1 MCIAVAAEMGEAA
14 EEGAVD
20 GSCHGEAAAEALE
33 VLRSMAMASSSLTC
47 SIPQFPAKWQSIKDK
62 LRQLCSGLDSLCGSV
77 GFGVD
82 VGGDEERHGVL
93 VQLVASASA
102 TVRSI
107 QAMASQCGDGTYK
120 GGRLRL
126 RSDLD
131 NLSSKLEAH
140 MKQLREMASSGM
152 PSPSQA
158 IVAVRPSADA
168 GAGEKMFYMRDLFSR
183 VRIGGSVQRSQSL
196 ATIGEL
202 LAEDEVCVK
211 IVAVDIDDGVALLT
225 GFLESSD
232 ARLQEEAAGA
242 VAMVAS
248 FDSYRGML
256 VKAGVIAPLVQL
268 LDDAAATAAGAA
280 GGGATAVA
288 KERAA
293 QALRELTENSD
304 NVWAVCAHGGL
315 TTLLHACGDA
325 GSSGK
330 LVASSFAVLRNLSR
344 VEEVKVFMAEQGV
357 VTELVKLSQKKEE
370 ARKLGAV
377 ELLHAMALDDAD
389 VREEA
394 VSMGVIQSL
403 LQLIYPDLPYSYKA
417 REVALAAIWFFCF
430 SSVNSI
436 DDLISS
442 DVLGW
447 LLFYLNN
454 GDYAV
459 LECTLKILR
468 HLSEVSEEYNRMM
481 GRAGYLSALSS
492 LLGAKSCRVREMA
505 AQVLSSLLLLHPNRV
520 IFIQDGDNLNRL
532 LQLLDPAEGK
542 LVAKDLILS
551 AILSLADTNSGRK
564 KIISSEHFSSL
575 KELADTGD
583 FDAKKVVKKLGT
595 NRFQTIFSKIWSV

>member
-1 MCIAVAAEMGEAA
+1 MREA
-14 EEGAVD
+14 EEAPEVSNG
-20 GSCHGEAAAEALE
+20 EALE
-33 VLRSMAMASSSLTC
+33 LLISMASSSLAC
-47 SIPQFPAKWQSIKDK
+47 SVSQFPAKWQSIKDK
-62 LRQLCSGLDSLCGSV
+62 LQQLCCSLNSLCSSGN
-77 GFGVD
+77 
-82 VGGDEERHGVL
+82 GDDGEHPAL
-93 VQLVASASA
+93 VELLRLASA

-107 QAMASQCGDGTYK
+107 QIVASQCSDGSYK

-131 NLSSKLEAH
+131 NLSCKLDAH
-140 MKQLREMASSGM
+140 MKQLKEMASSGV
-152 PSPSQA
+152 PSPSKA
-158 IVAVRPSADA
+158 IVAVRPGVEASV
-168 GAGEKMFYMRDLFSR
+168 GEKTFYLKDLFSR
-183 VRIGGSVQRSQSL
+183 IRIGGTVQRGQAL
-196 ATIGEL
+196 ATIREL
-202 LAEDEVCVK
+202 LAEDELCAKV
-211 IVAVDIDDGVALLT
+211 VALDIDDGITLLT
-225 GFLESSD
+225 GLLESTNTSIQED
-232 ARLQEEAAGA
+232 ASGA
-242 VAMVAS
+242 VAIVAS
-248 FDSYRGML
+248 SECYRGML
-256 VKAGVIAPLVQL
+256 VKAGVIGPLVQL
-268 LDDAAATAAGAA
+268 LENTETASELG
-280 GGGATAVA
+280 

-315 TTLLHACGDA
+315 TTLLHACADA
-325 GSSGK
+325 GSSSK
-330 LVASSFAVLRNLSR
+330 LISSSFAVLRNLSR
-344 VEEVKVFMAEQGV
+344 VEEVKMFMVEQGV

-370 ARKLGAV
+370 VRKLGAV

-430 SSVNSI
+430 SSSNSI

-442 DVLGW
+442 DVLGC
-447 LLFYLNN
+447 LFFYLNN

-520 IFIQDGDNLNRL
+520 IFIQDGDNLDRL
-532 LQLLDPAEGK
+532 LQLLDPSEGK
-542 LVAKDLILS
+542 LMAKDLILS
-551 AILSLADTNSGRK
+551 AIMSLAETNSGRK
-564 KIISSEHFSSL
+564 KIVTSEHFCSL
-575 KELADTGD
+575 KELADSGD
-583 FDAKKVVKKLGT
+583 YEAKKIVRKLST
-595 NRFQTIFSKIWSV
+595 NRLQTIFSKIWSV

>member
-1 MCIAVAAEMGEAA
+1 MGEA
-14 EEGAVD
+14 EEAPE
-20 GSCHGEAAAEALE
+20 GSSHGEALE
-33 VLRSMAMASSSLTC
+33 LLMSMASSSLAC
-47 SIPQFPAKWQSIKDK
+47 SVSQFPAKWQSIKDK
-62 LRQLCSGLDSLCGSV
+62 LQQLCCSLNSLCCSV
-77 GFGVD
+77 GVD
-82 VGGDEERHGVL
+82 GKDDDEEHPVL
-93 VQLVASASA
+93 VELLRSASA
-102 TVRSI
+102 TVRNI
-107 QAMASQCGDGTYK
+107 QAVASQCSDGSYK

-131 NLSSKLEAH
+131 NLSCKLDAH
-140 MKQLREMASSGM
+140 MKQLKEMASSGV
-152 PSPSQA
+152 PSPSKA
-158 IVAVRPSADA
+158 IVAVRPGVEASV
-168 GAGEKMFYMRDLFSR
+168 GEKTFYLKDLFSR
-183 VRIGGSVQRSQSL
+183 IRIGGTVQRSQAL
-196 ATIGEL
+196 ATIREL
-202 LAEDEVCVK
+202 LAEDELCAK
-211 IVAVDIDDGVALLT
+211 AVALDIDDGITFLT
-225 GFLESSD
+225 GFLESTD
-232 ARLQEEAAGA
+232 ACIQEEAAGA
-242 VAMVAS
+242 VAIVAS
-248 FDSYRGML
+248 SECYRGML

-268 LDDAAATAAGAA
+268 LENTDAASELG
-280 GGGATAVA
+280 

-315 TTLLHACGDA
+315 TTLLHACADA
-325 GSSGK
+325 GSSSK
-330 LVASSFAVLRNLSR
+330 LISSSFAVLRNLSR
-344 VEEVKVFMAEQGV
+344 VEEVKMFMVEQGV

-370 ARKLGAV
+370 VRKLGAV

-430 SSVNSI
+430 SSANSI

-505 AQVLSSLLLLHPNRV
+505 AQVLSSLLLLHPNRT
-520 IFIQDGDNLNRL
+520 IFVQDSDNLDRL

-542 LVAKDLILS
+542 LIAKDLILS
-551 AILSLADTNSGRK
+551 AIMSLTETNSGRK
-564 KIISSEHFSSL
+564 KIVTSEHFCSL
-575 KELADTGD
+575 KELADSGD
-583 FDAKKVVKKLGT
+583 FDAKKIVRKLST
-595 NRFQTIFSKIWSV
+595 NRLQTIFSKIWSV

>member
-1 MCIAVAAEMGEAA
+1 MGAA
-14 EEGAVD
+14 EEAPEVSNG
-20 GSCHGEAAAEALE
+20 EALE
-33 VLRSMAMASSSLTC
+33 LLMSMASSSLAC
-47 SIPQFPAKWQSIKDK
+47 SVSQFPAKWQSIKDK
-62 LRQLCSGLDSLCGSV
+62 LQQLCCNLNSLCSGVIGDGNA
-77 GFGVD
+77 D
-82 VGGDEERHGVL
+82 DEEHPAL
-93 VQLVASASA
+93 VELLRLASA
-102 TVRSI
+102 TVKSI
-107 QAMASQCGDGTYK
+107 QVVASQCSDGSYK

-131 NLSSKLEAH
+131 NLSCKLDAH
-140 MKQLREMASSGM
+140 MKQLKEMASSGV
-152 PSPSQA
+152 PSPSKA
-158 IVAVRPSADA
+158 IVAVRPGVEASV
-168 GAGEKMFYMRDLFSR
+168 GEKRFYLKDLFSR
-183 VRIGGSVQRSQSL
+183 IRIGGTVQRRQAL
-196 ATIGEL
+196 ATIREL
-202 LAEDEVCVK
+202 LAEDEMCAKV
-211 IVAVDIDDGVALLT
+211 VALDIDDGITLLT
-225 GFLESSD
+225 GFLESTD
-232 ARLQEEAAGA
+232 ACIQEDASGA
-242 VAMVAS
+242 VAIVAS
-248 FDSYRGML
+248 SECYRGML

-268 LDDAAATAAGAA
+268 LENTDTASELG
-280 GGGATAVA
+280 

-315 TTLLHACGDA
+315 TTLLHACADA
-325 GSSGK
+325 GSSSK
-330 LVASSFAVLRNLSR
+330 LICSSFAVLRNLSR
-344 VEEVKVFMAEQGV
+344 VEEVKMFMVEQGV

-370 ARKLGAV
+370 VRKLGAV
-377 ELLHAMALDDAD
+377 ELLHAMSLDDAD

-430 SSVNSI
+430 SSSNSI

-520 IFIQDGDNLNRL
+520 IFLQDGDNLDRL
-532 LQLLDPAEGK
+532 LQLLDPAGGK

-551 AILSLADTNSGRK
+551 AITSLAETNSGRK
-564 KIISSEHFSSL
+564 KIVTSEHFCSL
-575 KELADTGD
+575 KELADSGD
-583 FDAKKVVKKLGT
+583 FNAKKIVRKLST
-595 NRFQTIFSKIWSV
+595 NRLQTIFSKIWSV

>member
-1 MCIAVAAEMGEAA
+1 MGEALEA
-14 EEGAVD
+14 PEGN
-20 GSCHGEAAAEALE
+20 SHGEALE
-33 VLRSMAMASSSLTC
+33 LLMSMASSSLAC
-47 SIPQFPAKWQSIKDK
+47 SVSQFPAKWQSIKDK
-62 LRQLCSGLDSLCGSV
+62 LQQLCCSLNSLCCS
-77 GFGVD
+77 FGVD
-82 VGGDEERHGVL
+82 SNGDDEEHPVL
-93 VQLVASASA
+93 LELLQSASA
-102 TVRSI
+102 TVRNI
-107 QAMASQCGDGTYK
+107 QAVASQCSEGSYN

-131 NLSSKLEAH
+131 NLSCKLDAH
-140 MKQLREMASSGM
+140 MKQLKEMASSGM
-152 PSPSQA
+152 PSPSKA
-158 IVAVRPSADA
+158 IVAVRPGVEASV
-168 GAGEKMFYMRDLFSR
+168 GEKTFYLKDLFSR
-183 VRIGGSVQRSQSL
+183 IRIGGTVQRSQAL
-196 ATIGEL
+196 ATIREL
-202 LAEDEVCVK
+202 LVEDELCAKV
-211 IVAVDIDDGVALLT
+211 VALDIDDGITFLT
-225 GFLESSD
+225 GFLESTD
-232 ARLQEEAAGA
+232 ACIQEEAAGA
-242 VAMVAS
+242 VAIVAS
-248 FDSYRGML
+248 SECYRGML

-268 LDDAAATAAGAA
+268 LENTDTASELG
-280 GGGATAVA
+280 

-315 TTLLHACGDA
+315 TTLLHACADA
-325 GSSGK
+325 GSSSK
-330 LVASSFAVLRNLSR
+330 LISSSFAVLRNLSR
-344 VEEVKVFMAEQGV
+344 VEEVKMFMVEQGV

-370 ARKLGAV
+370 VRKLGAV

-430 SSVNSI
+430 SSANSI

-505 AQVLSSLLLLHPNRV
+505 AQVLSSLLILHPNRT
-520 IFIQDGDNLNRL
+520 IFVQDGDNLDRL

-542 LVAKDLILS
+542 LIAKDLILS
-551 AILSLADTNSGRK
+551 AIMSLTETSSGRK
-564 KIISSEHFSSL
+564 KIVTSEHFCSL
-575 KELADTGD
+575 KELADSGE
-583 FDAKKVVKKLGT
+583 FDAKKIVRKLST
-595 NRFQTIFSKIWSV
+595 NRLQTIFSKIWSV

>member
-1 MCIAVAAEMGEAA
+1 MELLM
-14 EEGAVD
+14 
-20 GSCHGEAAAEALE
+20 S
-33 VLRSMAMASSSLTC
+33 MASSSLAC
-47 SIPQFPAKWQSIKDK
+47 SVSQFPAKWQSIKDK
-62 LRQLCSGLDSLCGSV
+62 LQQLCCSLNSLCCSV
-77 GFGVD
+77 GVVD
-82 VGGDEERHGVL
+82 GNGDDEEHPVL
-93 VQLVASASA
+93 LELLQSASA

-107 QAMASQCGDGTYK
+107 QAVVSQCSDGSYK

-131 NLSSKLEAH
+131 NLSCKLDAH
-140 MKQLREMASSGM
+140 MKQLKEMASSGV
-152 PSPSQA
+152 PSPSKA
-158 IVAVRPSADA
+158 IVTVRPGADA
-168 GAGEKMFYMRDLFSR
+168 SAGEKTFYLKDLFSR
-183 VRIGGSVQRSQSL
+183 IRIGGTVQRSQAL
-196 ATIGEL
+196 ATIREL
-202 LAEDEVCVK
+202 LAEDELCAKV
-211 IVAVDIDDGVALLT
+211 VALDIDDGITFLT
-225 GFLESSD
+225 GFLESTD
-232 ARLQEEAAGA
+232 ACIQEEAAGA
-242 VAMVAS
+242 VAIVAS
-248 FDSYRGML
+248 SECYRGML
-256 VKAGVIAPLVQL
+256 VKAGVIAPLVQML
-268 LDDAAATAAGAA
+268 ENTDTASELG
-280 GGGATAVA
+280 

-315 TTLLHACGDA
+315 TTLLHACADA
-325 GSSGK
+325 GSSSK
-330 LVASSFAVLRNLSR
+330 LISSSFSVLRNLSR
-344 VEEVKVFMAEQGV
+344 VEEVKMFMVEQGV

-370 ARKLGAV
+370 VRKLGAV

-430 SSVNSI
+430 SSANSI

-505 AQVLSSLLLLHPNRV
+505 AQVLSSLLILHPNRT
-520 IFIQDGDNLNRL
+520 IFVQDGDSLDRL
-532 LQLLDPAEGK
+532 LLLLDPAEGK
-542 LVAKDLILS
+542 LIAKDLILS
-551 AILSLADTNSGRK
+551 AIMSLTETNSGRK
-564 KIISSEHFSSL
+564 KIVTSEHFCSL
-575 KELADTGD
+575 KELADSGD
-583 FDAKKVVKKLGT
+583 FDAKKIVKKLST
-595 NRFQTIFSKIWSV
+595 NRLQTIFSKIWSV

>member
-1 MCIAVAAEMGEAA
+1 
-14 EEGAVD
+14 
-20 GSCHGEAAAEALE
+20 
-33 VLRSMAMASSSLTC
+33 
-47 SIPQFPAKWQSIKDK
+47 
-62 LRQLCSGLDSLCGSV
+62 
-77 GFGVD
+77 
-82 VGGDEERHGVL
+82 
-93 VQLVASASA
+93 
-102 TVRSI
+102 
-107 QAMASQCGDGTYK
+107 
-120 GGRLRL
+120 
-126 RSDLD
+126 
-131 NLSSKLEAH
+131 
-140 MKQLREMASSGM
+140 
-152 PSPSQA
+152 
-158 IVAVRPSADA
+158 
-168 GAGEKMFYMRDLFSR
+168 
-183 VRIGGSVQRSQSL
+183 
-196 ATIGEL
+196 
-202 LAEDEVCVK
+202 
-211 IVAVDIDDGVALLT
+211 
-225 GFLESSD
+225 
-232 ARLQEEAAGA
+232 
-242 VAMVAS
+242 MVAS

-268 LDDAAATAAGAA
+268 LDDAAATAAVAA

-325 GSSGK
+325 GSGGK

>member
-1 MCIAVAAEMGEAA
+1 MGEALEA
-14 EEGAVD
+14 PEGN
-20 GSCHGEAAAEALE
+20 SHGEALE
-33 VLRSMAMASSSLTC
+33 LLMSMASSSLAC
-47 SIPQFPAKWQSIKDK
+47 SVSQFPAKWQSIKDR
-62 LRQLCSGLDSLCGSV
+62 LQQLCCSLNSLCCS
-77 GFGVD
+77 FGVD
-82 VGGDEERHGVL
+82 SNGDDEEHPVL
-93 VQLVASASA
+93 LELLQSASA

-107 QAMASQCGDGTYK
+107 QAVASQCREGSYK

-131 NLSSKLEAH
+131 NLSCKLDAH
-140 MKQLREMASSGM
+140 MKQLKEMASSGM
-152 PSPSQA
+152 PSPSKA
-158 IVAVRPSADA
+158 IVAVRPGVEASV
-168 GAGEKMFYMRDLFSR
+168 GEKTFYLKDLFSR
-183 VRIGGSVQRSQSL
+183 IRIGGTVQRSQAL
-196 ATIGEL
+196 ATIREL
-202 LAEDEVCVK
+202 LVEDELCAKV
-211 IVAVDIDDGVALLT
+211 VALDIDDGITFLT
-225 GFLESSD
+225 GFLESTD
-232 ARLQEEAAGA
+232 ACIQEEAAGA
-242 VAMVAS
+242 VAIVAS
-248 FDSYRGML
+248 SECYRGML

-268 LDDAAATAAGAA
+268 LENTDTASELG
-280 GGGATAVA
+280 

-315 TTLLHACGDA
+315 TTLLHACADA
-325 GSSGK
+325 GSSSK
-330 LVASSFAVLRNLSR
+330 LISSSFAVLRNLSR
-344 VEEVKVFMAEQGV
+344 VEEVKMFMVEQGV

-370 ARKLGAV
+370 VRKLGAV
-377 ELLHAMALDDAD
+377 ELLHVMALDDAD

-430 SSVNSI
+430 SSANSI

-459 LECTLKILR
+459 LQCTLKILR

-492 LLGAKSCRVREMA
+492 LLGEKSCRVREMA
-505 AQVLSSLLLLHPNRV
+505 AQVLSSLLILHPNRT
-520 IFIQDGDNLNRL
+520 IFVQDGDNLDRL

-542 LVAKDLILS
+542 LIAKDLILS
-551 AILSLADTNSGRK
+551 AIMSLTETSSGRK
-564 KIISSEHFSSL
+564 KIVTSEHFCSL
-575 KELADTGD
+575 KELADSGD
-583 FDAKKVVKKLGT
+583 FDAKKIVRKLST
-595 NRFQTIFSKIWSV
+595 NRLQTIFSKIWSV

>member
-1 MCIAVAAEMGEAA
+1 MGEA
-14 EEGAVD
+14 EEVPE
-20 GSCHGEAAAEALE
+20 GSSHGEALE
-33 VLRSMAMASSSLTC
+33 LLMSMASSSLAC
-47 SIPQFPAKWQSIKDK
+47 SVSQFPAKWQSIKEK
-62 LRQLCSGLDSLCGSV
+62 LQQLCCSLNSLCCS
-77 GFGVD
+77 VD
-82 VGGDEERHGVL
+82 VDGNGGDEEHPVL
-93 VQLVASASA
+93 LELLHSASA

-107 QAMASQCGDGTYK
+107 QAVSSQCSDGSYK

-126 RSDLD
+126 RSDMD
-131 NLSSKLEAH
+131 NLSCKLDAH
-140 MKQLREMASSGM
+140 MKQLKEMASSGV
-152 PSPSQA
+152 PSPSNA
-158 IVAVRPSADA
+158 IVAVRPGVEAS
-168 GAGEKMFYMRDLFSR
+168 AGEKTFYLKDLFSR
-183 VRIGGSVQRSQSL
+183 IRIGGTVQRSQAL
-196 ATIGEL
+196 ATIREL
-202 LAEDEVCVK
+202 LAEDELCAKV
-211 IVAVDIDDGVALLT
+211 VALDIDDGITFLT
-225 GFLESSD
+225 GFLESTD
-232 ARLQEEAAGA
+232 ACIQEEAAGA
-242 VAMVAS
+242 VAIVAS
-248 FDSYRGML
+248 SERYRGML

-268 LDDAAATAAGAA
+268 LENTDTASELG
-280 GGGATAVA
+280 

-315 TTLLHACGDA
+315 TTLLHACADA
-325 GSSGK
+325 GSSSK
-330 LVASSFAVLRNLSR
+330 LISSSFAVLMNLSR
-344 VEEVKVFMAEQGV
+344 VEEVKMFMVEQGV

-370 ARKLGAV
+370 VRKLGAV

-430 SSVNSI
+430 SSANSI

-505 AQVLSSLLLLHPNRV
+505 AQVLSSLLILHPNRT
-520 IFIQDGDNLNRL
+520 IFIQDGDNLDRL

-542 LVAKDLILS
+542 LIAKDLILS
-551 AILSLADTNSGRK
+551 AIMSLTETNSGRK
-564 KIISSEHFSSL
+564 KIVTSEHFCSL
-575 KELADTGD
+575 KELADSGD
-583 FDAKKVVKKLGT
+583 FDAKKIVKKLST
-595 NRFQTIFSKIWSV
+595 NRLQTIFSKIWSV

>member
-1 MCIAVAAEMGEAA
+1 MGEAA

-107 QAMASQCGDGTYK
+107 QAMALQCGDGTYK

-168 GAGEKMFYMRDLFSR
+168 GAGEKIFYMRDLFSR

-268 LDDAAATAAGAA
+268 LDDEAATAAVAA

-325 GSSGK
+325 GSGGK

>member
-1 MCIAVAAEMGEAA
+1 MGEA
-14 EEGAVD
+14 EEAPE
-20 GSCHGEAAAEALE
+20 GSSHGEALE
-33 VLRSMAMASSSLTC
+33 LLMSMASSSLAC
-47 SIPQFPAKWQSIKDK
+47 SVSQFPAKWQSIKDK
-62 LRQLCSGLDSLCGSV
+62 LQQLCCSLNSLCCS
-77 GFGVD
+77 FGVD
-82 VGGDEERHGVL
+82 GKGDDEEHPVL
-93 VQLVASASA
+93 LELLHSASA

-107 QAMASQCGDGTYK
+107 QAVASQCSDGSYK

-131 NLSSKLEAH
+131 NLSCKLDAH
-140 MKQLREMASSGM
+140 MKQLKEMASSGM
-152 PSPSQA
+152 PSPSKA
-158 IVAVRPSADA
+158 IVAVRPGVEASV
-168 GAGEKMFYMRDLFSR
+168 GEKTFYLKDLFSR
-183 VRIGGSVQRSQSL
+183 IRIGGTIQRSQAL
-196 ATIGEL
+196 ATIREL
-202 LAEDEVCVK
+202 LAEDVLCAKV
-211 IVAVDIDDGVALLT
+211 VALDIDDGITFLT
-225 GFLESSD
+225 GFLESTD
-232 ARLQEEAAGA
+232 ACVQEEAAGA
-242 VAMVAS
+242 VAIVAS
-248 FDSYRGML
+248 SECYRGML

-268 LDDAAATAAGAA
+268 LENTDTASELG
-280 GGGATAVA
+280 

-315 TTLLHACGDA
+315 TTLLHACADA
-325 GSSGK
+325 GSSSK
-330 LVASSFAVLRNLSR
+330 LISSSFAVLRNLSR
-344 VEEVKVFMAEQGV
+344 VEEVKMFMVEQGV

-370 ARKLGAV
+370 VRKLGAV

-430 SSVNSI
+430 SSANSI

-468 HLSEVSEEYNRMM
+468 HLSEVSEVYRMM

-505 AQVLSSLLLLHPNRV
+505 AQVLSSLLLHHPNRT
-520 IFIQDGDNLNRL
+520 IFVQNGNNLDRL

-542 LVAKDLILS
+542 LIAKDLILS
-551 AILSLADTNSGRK
+551 AIMSLTETNSGRK
-564 KIISSEHFSSL
+564 KIVTSEHFCSL
-575 KELADTGD
+575 KELADSGD
-583 FDAKKVVKKLGT
+583 FDAKKIVRKLST
-595 NRFQTIFSKIWSV
+595 NRLQTIFRKIWSV

>member
-1 MCIAVAAEMGEAA
+1 MGEAA

-268 LDDAAATAAGAA
+268 LDDAAATAAVAA

-325 GSSGK
+325 GSGGK

>member
-1 MCIAVAAEMGEAA
+1 MGEAVAAP
-14 EEGAVD
+14 EG
-20 GSCHGEAAAEALE
+20 SHGEALE
-33 VLRSMAMASSSLTC
+33 LLKFLASSSLAC
-47 SIPQFPAKWQSIKDK
+47 SVTQFPAKWQSITSK
-62 LRQLCSGLDSLCGSV
+62 LQLLCCSLDSLCSSV
-77 GFGVD
+77 GAD
-82 VGGDEERHGVL
+82 GGDDDDGRHPLL
-93 VQLVASASA
+93 VQLLDSASA

-107 QAMASQCGDGTYK
+107 QVVASQCSEGSYK

-131 NLSSKLEAH
+131 NLSSKLDAH
-140 MKQLREMASSGM
+140 MKQLKEMASSGTS
-152 PSPSQA
+152 SPSKA
-158 IVAVRPSADA
+158 IIAVRPSIDA
-168 GAGEKMFYMRDLFSR
+168 GIGEKTFYLKDLFSR
-183 VRIGGSVQRSQSL
+183 IRIGGAVQRSQAL
-196 ATIGEL
+196 ATIREL
-202 LAEDEVCVK
+202 LAEDEVCAKV
-211 IVAVDIDDGVALLT
+211 VAADIDDGIALLT
-225 GFLESSD
+225 GFLESRD
-232 ARLQEEAAGA
+232 TRIQEESAGA
-242 VAMVAS
+242 VAIVAS
-248 FDSYRGML
+248 SESYRGLL

-268 LDDAAATAAGAA
+268 LESSAIASEL
-280 GGGATAVA
+280 A

-304 NVWAVCAHGGL
+304 NVWAVSAHGGL
-315 TTLLHACGDA
+315 TTLLHACAGA
-325 GSSGK
+325 GSSSK
-330 LVASSFAVLRNLSR
+330 LIGSSFAVLRNLSR
-344 VEEVKVFMAEQGV
+344 VEEVKVFMVEQGV

-370 ARKLGAV
+370 VRKLGAV

-394 VSMGVIQSL
+394 ISMGVIQSL

-430 SSVNSI
+430 SSASSL

-447 LLFYLNN
+447 FLFYLNN

-520 IFIQDGDNLNRL
+520 IFIQDSHNLNRL

-542 LVAKDLILS
+542 LMAKDLILS
-551 AILSLADTNSGRK
+551 AIMSLAETSSGRK
-564 KIISSEHFSSL
+564 KIVSSEHFSSL
-575 KELADTGD
+575 KELADSGD
-583 FDAKKVVKKLGT
+583 FDAKKVVKKLAT
-595 NRFQTIFSKIWSV
+595 NRLQTIFSKIWSG

>member
-1 MCIAVAAEMGEAA
+1 MGEA
-14 EEGAVD
+14 EEAPE
-20 GSCHGEAAAEALE
+20 SRSHGEALE
-33 VLRSMAMASSSLTC
+33 ILMSMASSSLTC
-47 SIPQFPAKWQSIKDK
+47 SVSQFPAKWQSIKDK
-62 LRQLCSGLDSLCGSV
+62 LQQLCCSLNSLCCSIGID
-77 GFGVD
+77 GNGD
-82 VGGDEERHGVL
+82 DEEHPVL
-93 VQLVASASA
+93 VELLQSASA

-107 QAMASQCGDGTYK
+107 LAVASQCSDGSYK

-131 NLSSKLEAH
+131 NLSCKLDAH
-140 MKQLREMASSGM
+140 MKQLKEMASSGV
-152 PSPSQA
+152 PSPSKA
-158 IVAVRPSADA
+158 IVAVRPGVEASV
-168 GAGEKMFYMRDLFSR
+168 GEKTFYLKDLFSR
-183 VRIGGSVQRSQSL
+183 IRIGGTVQRSQAL
-196 ATIGEL
+196 ATIREL
-202 LAEDEVCVK
+202 LAEDELCAKV
-211 IVAVDIDDGVALLT
+211 VALDIDDGITFLT
-225 GFLESSD
+225 SFLESTD
-232 ARLQEEAAGA
+232 VCIQEEAAA
-242 VAMVAS
+242 SVAIVAS
-248 FDSYRGML
+248 SECYRGML

-268 LDDAAATAAGAA
+268 LENTDRASDLG
-280 GGGATAVA
+280 

-293 QALRELTENSD
+293 QSLRELTENSD

-315 TTLLHACGDA
+315 TTLLHACADA
-325 GSSGK
+325 GSSSK
-330 LVASSFAVLRNLSR
+330 LISSSFAVLRNLSR
-344 VEEVKVFMAEQGV
+344 VEEVKMFMVEQGV
-357 VTELVKLSQKKEE
+357 VMELVKLSQKKEE
-370 ARKLGAV
+370 VRKLGAV

-430 SSVNSI
+430 SSANSI

-505 AQVLSSLLLLHPNRV
+505 AQVLSSLLLLHPNRT
-520 IFIQDGDNLNRL
+520 IFVQDGDNLDRL

-551 AILSLADTNSGRK
+551 AIMSLSETSSGRK
-564 KIISSEHFSSL
+564 KIVTSEHFCSL
-575 KELADTGD
+575 KELADSGD
-583 FDAKKVVKKLGT
+583 FDAKRIVRKLST
-595 NRFQTIFSKIWSV
+595 NRLQTMFSKIWSV

>member
-268 LDDAAATAAGAA
+268 LDDAAATAAVAG

-325 GSSGK
+325 GSGGK

>member
-1 MCIAVAAEMGEAA
+1 MGEAA
-14 EEGAVD
+14 EAEAPD
-20 GSCHGEAAAEALE
+20 QSRSSSCHGEAEAAEALK
-33 VLRSMAMASSSLTC
+33 LLASMASSSLTC
-47 SIPQFPAKWQSIKDK
+47 NIPQFPAKWQSIKDK
-62 LRQLCSGLDSLCGSV
+62 IQQLCSGFDSLFTIDDSESESESESN
-77 GFGVD
+77 
-82 VGGDEERHGVL
+82 EEQEQNPAL
-93 VQLVASASA
+93 AQLLESASA

-107 QAMASQCGDGTYK
+107 QSMASQCSDGTYN

-131 NLSSKLEAH
+131 GFSSKLDSH
-140 MKQLREMASSGM
+140 MKQLKEMAASGT
-152 PSPSQA
+152 PSPSTA
-158 IVAVRPSADA
+158 IVAVRPAADA
-168 GAGEKMFYMRDLFSR
+168 GAGEKMFYLKDLFSR
-183 VRIGGSVQRSQSL
+183 VRIGGEVQRGNAL
-196 ATIGEL
+196 AAIREL
-202 LAEDEVCVK
+202 MSEDEVCVR
-211 IVAVDIDDGVALLT
+211 IVAADIDDGVALLA

-232 ARLQEEAAGA
+232 PRIQEEAAGA
-242 VAMVAS
+242 VALLAADG
-248 FDSYRGML
+248 DSYRGIL

-268 LDDAAATAAGAA
+268 LDAGIAASDGD
-280 GGGATAVA
+280 VA
-288 KERAA
+288 RERAA

-315 TTLLHACGDA
+315 TTLLRAA
-325 GSSGK
+325 GAGAVAGGGK
-330 LVASSFAVLRNLSR
+330 LVAAAFAVLRNLSR
-344 VEEVKVFMAEQGV
+344 VEEVKMFMVEQGV

-370 ARKLGAV
+370 CHKLGAV

-394 VSMGVIQSL
+394 VAMGIIQSL

-417 REVALAAIWFFCF
+417 REVALAALWFFCF
-430 SSVNSI
+430 SSANSI

-447 LLFYLNN
+447 LLFYINN
-454 GDYAV
+454 GDYVV

-468 HLSEVSEEYNRMM
+468 HLSEVCEEYNRMM

-520 IFIQDGDNLNRL
+520 IFIQDGENLNRL

-551 AILSLADTNSGRK
+551 AILSLAETNSGRK
-564 KIISSEHFSSL
+564 KIVSSENFSCL

-583 FDAKKVVKKLGT
+583 FDAKKVVKKLAT

>member
-268 LDDAAATAAGAA
+268 LDDAAATAAVAA
-280 GGGATAVA
+280 GGGATASP
-288 KERAA
+288 R
-293 QALRELTENSD
+293 RGRRRR
-304 NVWAVCAHGGL
+304 CA
-315 TTLLHACGDA
+315 
-325 GSSGK
+325 S
-330 LVASSFAVLRNLSR
+330 
-344 VEEVKVFMAEQGV
+344 
-357 VTELVKLSQKKEE
+357 
-370 ARKLGAV
+370 
-377 ELLHAMALDDAD
+377 
-389 VREEA
+389 
-394 VSMGVIQSL
+394 
-403 LQLIYPDLPYSYKA
+403 
-417 REVALAAIWFFCF
+417 
-430 SSVNSI
+430 
-436 DDLISS
+436 
-442 DVLGW
+442 
-447 LLFYLNN
+447 
-454 GDYAV
+454 
-459 LECTLKILR
+459 
-468 HLSEVSEEYNRMM
+468 
-481 GRAGYLSALSS
+481 
-492 LLGAKSCRVREMA
+492 
-505 AQVLSSLLLLHPNRV
+505 
-520 IFIQDGDNLNRL
+520 
-532 LQLLDPAEGK
+532 
-542 LVAKDLILS
+542 
-551 AILSLADTNSGRK
+551 
-564 KIISSEHFSSL
+564 
-575 KELADTGD
+575 
-583 FDAKKVVKKLGT
+583 
-595 NRFQTIFSKIWSV
+595 

>member
-1 MCIAVAAEMGEAA
+1 M
-14 EEGAVD
+14 
-20 GSCHGEAAAEALE
+20 S
-33 VLRSMAMASSSLTC
+33 MASSSLAC
-47 SIPQFPAKWQSIKDK
+47 CVSQFPTKWQSIKDK
-62 LRQLCSGLDSLCGSV
+62 LHQLCCSLNSLCSG
-77 GFGVD
+77 
-82 VGGDEERHGVL
+82 VGGDSDVNNDDDEEHPVL
-93 VQLVASASA
+93 AELLRLSSA

-107 QAMASQCGDGTYK
+107 QVVASQCSDGSYK

-131 NLSSKLEAH
+131 NLSCKLDAH
-140 MKQLREMASSGM
+140 MKQLKEMASSGVA
-152 PSPSQA
+152 SPSKA
-158 IVAVRPSADA
+158 IVAVRPSAEA
-168 GAGEKMFYMRDLFSR
+168 SVGEKAFYLKDLFSR
-183 VRIGGSVQRSQSL
+183 IRIGGTVQRSQAL
-196 ATIGEL
+196 ATIREL
-202 LAEDEVCVK
+202 LAEDEFCAKV
-211 IVAVDIDDGVALLT
+211 VALDVDDGIALLT
-225 GFLESSD
+225 GFLESTE
-232 ARLQEEAAGA
+232 ACIQEEAAGA
-242 VAMVAS
+242 VAVVAS
-248 FDSYRGML
+248 SECYRGML

-268 LDDAAATAAGAA
+268 LENAYTASELG
-280 GGGATAVA
+280 

-293 QALRELTENSD
+293 HALRELTENSD

-315 TTLLHACGDA
+315 TTLLHACAGA
-325 GSSGK
+325 GSSSK
-330 LVASSFAVLRNLSR
+330 LISSSFAVLRNLSR
-344 VEEVKVFMAEQGV
+344 VEEVKMFMVEQGV

-370 ARKLGAV
+370 VRKLGAV

-430 SSVNSI
+430 SSANSLN
-436 DDLISS
+436 DLISS
-442 DVLGW
+442 DVLSW

-454 GDYAV
+454 GDYAI

-505 AQVLSSLLLLHPNRV
+505 AQVLSSLLMLHPNRV

-542 LVAKDLILS
+542 LMAKDLILS
-551 AILSLADTNSGRK
+551 AIMSLAETHSGRK
-564 KIISSEHFSSL
+564 KIVTSENFCCL
-575 KELADTGD
+575 KELADSGD
-583 FDAKKVVKKLGT
+583 FDAKKIVRKLSN
-595 NRFQTIFSKIWSV
+595 NRLQTIFSKIWSV

>member
-1 MCIAVAAEMGEAA
+1 MGEA
-14 EEGAVD
+14 EEVPE
-20 GSCHGEAAAEALE
+20 GSSHGEALE
-33 VLRSMAMASSSLTC
+33 LLMSMASSSLAC
-47 SIPQFPAKWQSIKDK
+47 SVSQFPAKWQSIKDK
-62 LRQLCSGLDSLCGSV
+62 LQQLCCSLNSLCCS
-77 GFGVD
+77 VD
-82 VGGDEERHGVL
+82 VDGNGGDEEHPVL
-93 VQLVASASA
+93 LELLHSASA

-107 QAMASQCGDGTYK
+107 QAVSSQCSDGSYK

-126 RSDLD
+126 RSDMD
-131 NLSSKLEAH
+131 NLSCKLDAH
-140 MKQLREMASSGM
+140 MKQLKEMASSGV
-152 PSPSQA
+152 PSPSKA
-158 IVAVRPSADA
+158 IVAVRPGVEAS
-168 GAGEKMFYMRDLFSR
+168 AGEKTFYLKDLFSR
-183 VRIGGSVQRSQSL
+183 IRIGVTVQRSQAL
-196 ATIGEL
+196 GTIREL
-202 LAEDEVCVK
+202 LAEDELCAKV
-211 IVAVDIDDGVALLT
+211 VALQIDDGITFLT
-225 GFLESSD
+225 GFLESTD
-232 ARLQEEAAGA
+232 ACIQEEAAGA
-242 VAMVAS
+242 VAIVAS
-248 FDSYRGML
+248 SERYRGML

-268 LDDAAATAAGAA
+268 LENTDTASELG
-280 GGGATAVA
+280 

-315 TTLLHACGDA
+315 TTLLHACAADA
-325 GSSGK
+325 GGK
-330 LVASSFAVLRNLSR
+330 LISSSFAVLRNLSR
-344 VEEVKVFMAEQGV
+344 VEEVKMFMVEQGV

-370 ARKLGAV
+370 VRKLGAV

-394 VSMGVIQSL
+394 VSMGVMQSL

-430 SSVNSI
+430 SSANSI

-492 LLGAKSCRVREMA
+492 LLGAKSCRFREMA
-505 AQVLSSLLLLHPNRV
+505 AQVLSSLLILHPNRT
-520 IFIQDGDNLNRL
+520 IFIQDGDNLDRL

-542 LVAKDLILS
+542 LIAKDLILS
-551 AILSLADTNSGRK
+551 AIMSLTETNSGKK
-564 KIISSEHFSSL
+564 KIVTSEHFCSL
-575 KELADTGD
+575 KELADSGD
-583 FDAKKVVKKLGT
+583 FNAKKIVRKLST
-595 NRFQTIFSKIWSV
+595 NRLQTIFSKIWSV

>member
-1 MCIAVAAEMGEAA
+1 MGEA
-14 EEGAVD
+14 EEVPE
-20 GSCHGEAAAEALE
+20 GSSHGEALE
-33 VLRSMAMASSSLTC
+33 LLMSMASSSLAC
-47 SIPQFPAKWQSIKDK
+47 SVSQFPAKWQSIKDK
-62 LRQLCSGLDSLCGSV
+62 LQQLCCSLNSLCCSV
-77 GFGVD
+77 GVVD
-82 VGGDEERHGVL
+82 GNGDDEEHPVL
-93 VQLVASASA
+93 LELLQSASA

-107 QAMASQCGDGTYK
+107 QAVASQCSDGSYK

-131 NLSSKLEAH
+131 NLSCKLDAH
-140 MKQLREMASSGM
+140 MKQLKEMASSGV
-152 PSPSQA
+152 PSPSKA
-158 IVAVRPSADA
+158 IVTVRPGADA
-168 GAGEKMFYMRDLFSR
+168 SAGEKTFYLKDLFSR
-183 VRIGGSVQRSQSL
+183 IRIGGTVQRSQAL
-196 ATIGEL
+196 GTIREL
-202 LAEDEVCVK
+202 LAEDELCAKV
-211 IVAVDIDDGVALLT
+211 VALQIDDGITFLT
-225 GFLESSD
+225 GFLESTD
-232 ARLQEEAAGA
+232 ACIQEEAAGA
-242 VAMVAS
+242 VAIVAS
-248 FDSYRGML
+248 SECYRGML
-256 VKAGVIAPLVQL
+256 VKAGVIAPLVQML
-268 LDDAAATAAGAA
+268 ENTDTASELG
-280 GGGATAVA
+280 

-315 TTLLHACGDA
+315 TTLLHACAADA
-325 GSSGK
+325 GGSSK
-330 LVASSFAVLRNLSR
+330 LISSSFAVLRNLSR
-344 VEEVKVFMAEQGV
+344 VEEVKMFMVEQGV

-370 ARKLGAV
+370 VRKLGAV

-430 SSVNSI
+430 SSANSI

-505 AQVLSSLLLLHPNRV
+505 AQVLSSLLILHPNRT
-520 IFIQDGDNLNRL
+520 IFIQDGDNLDRL

-542 LVAKDLILS
+542 LIAKDLILS
-551 AILSLADTNSGRK
+551 AIMSLTETNSGKK
-564 KIISSEHFSSL
+564 KIVTSEHFCSL
-575 KELADTGD
+575 KELADSGD
-583 FDAKKVVKKLGT
+583 FNAKKIVRKLST
-595 NRFQTIFSKIWSV
+595 NRLQTIFSKIWSV

>member
-1 MCIAVAAEMGEAA
+1 MGEAA

-268 LDDAAATAAGAA
+268 LDDAAATATVAA

-325 GSSGK
+325 GSGGK

-492 LLGAKSCRVREMA
+492 LLGAKSCQVREMA

-583 FDAKKVVKKLGT
+583 FDAKKA
-595 NRFQTIFSKIWSV
+595 FIP

>member
-1 MCIAVAAEMGEAA
+1 MGEA
-14 EEGAVD
+14 EEAPEGR
-20 GSCHGEAAAEALE
+20 SHGEALE
-33 VLRSMAMASSSLTC
+33 ILMSMASSSLTC
-47 SIPQFPAKWQSIKDK
+47 CVSQFPAKWQSIKDK
-62 LRQLCSGLDSLCGSV
+62 LQQLCCSLNSLCCSISIDGS
-77 GFGVD
+77 GD
-82 VGGDEERHGVL
+82 DEEHPVL
-93 VQLVASASA
+93 VELLQSASA

-107 QAMASQCGDGTYK
+107 LAVASQCSDGSYK

-131 NLSSKLEAH
+131 NVSCKLDAH
-140 MKQLREMASSGM
+140 MKQLKEMASSGV
-152 PSPSQA
+152 PSPSKA
-158 IVAVRPSADA
+158 IVAVRPGIEASV
-168 GAGEKMFYMRDLFSR
+168 GEKMFYLKDLFSR
-183 VRIGGSVQRSQSL
+183 IRIVGTVQRSQAL
-196 ATIGEL
+196 ATIREL
-202 LAEDEVCVK
+202 LAEDELCAKV
-211 IVAVDIDDGVALLT
+211 VALDIDDGITFLT
-225 GFLESSD
+225 GFLESTN
-232 ARLQEEAAGA
+232 AYIQEEAAGA
-242 VAMVAS
+242 VAIVAS
-248 FDSYRGML
+248 SECYRGIL

-268 LDDAAATAAGAA
+268 LENTDWASELG
-280 GGGATAVA
+280 
-288 KERAA
+288 KERSA

-315 TTLLHACGDA
+315 TTLLHACADA
-325 GSSGK
+325 GSSSK
-330 LVASSFAVLRNLSR
+330 LISSSFAVLRNLSR
-344 VEEVKVFMAEQGV
+344 VEEVKMFMVEQGV
-357 VTELVKLSQKKEE
+357 VMELVKLSQKKEE
-370 ARKLGAV
+370 VRKLGAI
-377 ELLHAMALDDAD
+377 ELIHAMALDDAD

-430 SSVNSI
+430 SSANSI

-454 GDYAV
+454 GDYTV

-505 AQVLSSLLLLHPNRV
+505 AQVLSSLLLLHPNRT
-520 IFIQDGDNLNRL
+520 IFVQDGGSLDRL

-551 AILSLADTNSGRK
+551 AIMSLTETNSGRK
-564 KIISSEHFSSL
+564 KIATSEHFCSL
-575 KELADTGD
+575 KELADSGD
-583 FDAKKVVKKLGT
+583 FDAKRIIRKLST
-595 NRFQTIFSKIWSV
+595 NRLQTIFSKIWSV

>member
-1 MCIAVAAEMGEAA
+1 MGEAEEA
-14 EEGAVD
+14 EVSNG
-20 GSCHGEAAAEALE
+20 EALE
-33 VLRSMAMASSSLTC
+33 LLMSMASSSLAC
-47 SIPQFPAKWQSIKDK
+47 SVSQFPAKWQSIKDK
-62 LRQLCSGLDSLCGSV
+62 LQHLCCNLNSLCSGVV
-77 GFGVD
+77 GDGNTD
-82 VGGDEERHGVL
+82 DDEEHPAL
-93 VQLVASASA
+93 VELLRLASA
-102 TVRSI
+102 TVKSI
-107 QAMASQCGDGTYK
+107 QIVASQCSDGSYK
-120 GGRLRL
+120 GGRLHL

-131 NLSSKLEAH
+131 NLSCKLDAH
-140 MKQLREMASSGM
+140 MKQLKEMASSGV
-152 PSPSQA
+152 PSPSKA
-158 IVAVRPSADA
+158 IVAVRPGVDA
-168 GAGEKMFYMRDLFSR
+168 SVGEKTFYLKDLFSR
-183 VRIGGSVQRSQSL
+183 IRIGGTVQRSQAL
-196 ATIGEL
+196 ATIREL
-202 LAEDEVCVK
+202 LAEDELCAKV
-211 IVAVDIDDGVALLT
+211 VALDIDDGITLLT
-225 GFLESSD
+225 GFLESTD
-232 ARLQEEAAGA
+232 ACIQEDASGA
-242 VAMVAS
+242 VAIVAS
-248 FDSYRGML
+248 CECYRGML

-268 LDDAAATAAGAA
+268 LENTDTASELG
-280 GGGATAVA
+280 

-315 TTLLHACGDA
+315 TTLLHACADA
-325 GSSGK
+325 GSSSK
-330 LVASSFAVLRNLSR
+330 LICSSFAVLRNLSR
-344 VEEVKVFMAEQGV
+344 VEEVKMFMVEQGV

-370 ARKLGAV
+370 VRKLGAV

-430 SSVNSI
+430 SSSNSI

-505 AQVLSSLLLLHPNRV
+505 AQVLSSLLQLHPNRV
-520 IFIQDGDNLNRL
+520 IFLQDGDNLDRL

-551 AILSLADTNSGRK
+551 AITSLAETNSGRK
-564 KIISSEHFSSL
+564 RIVTSEHFCSL
-575 KELADTGD
+575 KELADSGD
-583 FDAKKVVKKLGT
+583 FDAKKIVRKLST
-595 NRFQTIFSKIWSV
+595 NRLQTIFSKIWSV

>member
-1 MCIAVAAEMGEAA
+1 MGEA
-14 EEGAVD
+14 EEAPEGRSHV
-20 GSCHGEAAAEALE
+20 EALE
-33 VLRSMAMASSSLTC
+33 ILMSMASSSLTC
-47 SIPQFPAKWQSIKDK
+47 CVSQFPAKWQSIKDK
-62 LRQLCSGLDSLCGSV
+62 LQQLCCSLNSLCCRIG
-77 GFGVD
+77 D
-82 VGGDEERHGVL
+82 DEEHPVL
-93 VQLVASASA
+93 VELLQSASE

-107 QAMASQCGDGTYK
+107 LAVASQCSDGSYK

-131 NLSSKLEAH
+131 NLSCKLDAH
-140 MKQLREMASSGM
+140 MKQLKEMASSGV
-152 PSPSQA
+152 PSPSKA
-158 IVAVRPSADA
+158 IVAVRPGVEASV
-168 GAGEKMFYMRDLFSR
+168 GEKTFYLKDLFSR
-183 VRIGGSVQRSQSL
+183 IRIGGTVQRSQAL
-196 ATIGEL
+196 ATIREL
-202 LAEDEVCVK
+202 LAEDELCAKV
-211 IVAVDIDDGVALLT
+211 VALDIDDGITSLT
-225 GFLESSD
+225 GFLESTD
-232 ARLQEEAAGA
+232 ACIQEEAAGS
-242 VAMVAS
+242 VAIVAS
-248 FDSYRGML
+248 SECYRGML

-268 LDDAAATAAGAA
+268 LENTNTASELG
-280 GGGATAVA
+280 

-315 TTLLHACGDA
+315 TTLLHACADA
-325 GSSGK
+325 GSSSK
-330 LVASSFAVLRNLSR
+330 LISSSFAVLRNLSR
-344 VEEVKVFMAEQGV
+344 VEEVKMFMVEQGV
-357 VTELVKLSQKKEE
+357 VMELVKLSQKKEE
-370 ARKLGAV
+370 VRKLGAV

-430 SSVNSI
+430 FSANSI

-505 AQVLSSLLLLHPNRV
+505 AQVLSSLLLLHPNRT
-520 IFIQDGDNLNRL
+520 IFVQDGDNLDRL

-551 AILSLADTNSGRK
+551 AIMSLTETNSGRK
-564 KIISSEHFSSL
+564 KIVTSDHFCSL
-575 KELADTGD
+575 KELADSGD
-583 FDAKKVVKKLGT
+583 FNAKRIVRKLST
-595 NRFQTIFSKIWSV
+595 NRLQTIFSKIWSV

>member
-1 MCIAVAAEMGEAA
+1 MGEA
-14 EEGAVD
+14 EEAPE
-20 GSCHGEAAAEALE
+20 SRSHGEALE
-33 VLRSMAMASSSLTC
+33 ILMSMASSSLTC
-47 SIPQFPAKWQSIKDK
+47 SVSQFPAKWQSIKDK
-62 LRQLCSGLDSLCGSV
+62 LQQLCCSLNSLCCSIGID
-77 GFGVD
+77 GNGD
-82 VGGDEERHGVL
+82 DEEHPVL
-93 VQLVASASA
+93 VELLQSASA

-107 QAMASQCGDGTYK
+107 LAVASQCSDGSYK

-131 NLSSKLEAH
+131 NLSCKLDAH
-140 MKQLREMASSGM
+140 MKQLKEMASSGV
-152 PSPSQA
+152 PSPSKA
-158 IVAVRPSADA
+158 IVAVRPGVEASV
-168 GAGEKMFYMRDLFSR
+168 GEKTFYLKDLFSR
-183 VRIGGSVQRSQSL
+183 IRIGGTVQRSQAL
-196 ATIGEL
+196 ATIREL
-202 LAEDEVCVK
+202 LAEDELCAKV
-211 IVAVDIDDGVALLT
+211 VALDIDDGITFLT
-225 GFLESSD
+225 SFLESTD
-232 ARLQEEAAGA
+232 VCIQEEAAA
-242 VAMVAS
+242 SVAIVAS
-248 FDSYRGML
+248 SECYRGML

-268 LDDAAATAAGAA
+268 LENTDRASDLG
-280 GGGATAVA
+280 

-293 QALRELTENSD
+293 QSLRELTENSD

-315 TTLLHACGDA
+315 TTLLHACADA
-325 GSSGK
+325 GSSSK
-330 LVASSFAVLRNLSR
+330 LISSSFAVLRNLSR
-344 VEEVKVFMAEQGV
+344 VEEVKMFMVEQGV
-357 VTELVKLSQKKEE
+357 VMELVKLSQKKEE
-370 ARKLGAV
+370 VRKLGAV

-430 SSVNSI
+430 SSANSI

-505 AQVLSSLLLLHPNRV
+505 AQVLSSLLLLHPNRT
-520 IFIQDGDNLNRL
+520 IFVQDGDNLDRL

-551 AILSLADTNSGRK
+551 AIMSLSETSSGRK
-564 KIISSEHFSSL
+564 KIVTSEHFCSL
-575 KELADTGD
+575 KELADSGD
-583 FDAKKVVKKLGT
+583 FDAKRIVRKLST
-595 NRFQTIFSKIWSV
+595 NRLQTIFSKIWSV